1 MPRRQ
6 LKKTAWSLL
15 RLYQLVFFED
25 CDQKSTKSDSLL
37 PFVANCIKLSVYYR
51 GEIDMR
57 FSRALVAGLVCSAF
71 VATVSASPVTTQGT
85 GVGKHGDVT
94 VAVTFDGG
102 KIKDIKIVK
111 QQENPVLAAKVFTDL
126 KQHVID
132 TNSVQLDAISGA
144 TFSSKGFLDAVAD
157 AAKKAGVTLSKADKK
172 AIKKVV
178 KALPKE
184 SSYDVVVIGAG
195 GAGFSAA
202 IEAKNAGANVVLL
215 EKMPAVGGNSLISGA
230 EMNAAKNW
238 VQPKL
243 GINDD
248 SPELHAKDTYLGGDK
263 KGDPKV
269 INVLTHNALD
279 AAKWCRDYLGV
290 RFEDDNLFFFGGH
303 SRKRALIPIG
313 HTGTEFITKFQAKAD
328 ELGIP
333 VITNMKAEE
342 LIKDKS
348 GRVVGVKATMNGAS
362 YTFNAKGGV
371 VLATGG
377 FGANPEMVKKYN
389 PKIDERF
396 KTTDAPGTTGE
407 ALYMAERAGAQLVNM
422 GYIQTYPICDPI
434 SGVIELIADARFD
447 GAIML
452 NQEGKR
458 FVEELQRRDVLSEA
472 ILKQT
477 GGYCWVL
484 WNDKIGSISNTVKEH
499 PTEYEAF
506 TKQGIMATCDDL
518 KCVADFTKI
527 PFDSLKGTIDRVS
540 SMTGKGNDKDF
551 NHRSGLLDMT
561 QGKYY
566 VIKAVPSVHHTM
578 GGVRINEKAQ
588 ALTAEGKAIPG
599 LWAAGEVTGVTHGT
613 NRLGGNAYTDI
624 IVFGRIAGKAAAEA
638 AK

>member
-1 MPRRQ
+1 M
-6 LKKTAWSLL
+6 
-15 RLYQLVFFED
+15 
-25 CDQKSTKSDSLL
+25 KSTMIKSA
-37 PFVANCIKLSVYYR
+37 VAMVFAV
-51 GEIDMR
+51 G
-57 FSRALVAGLVCSAF
+57 FAA
-71 VATVSASPVTTQGT
+71 VSMAAPVTAEGT
-85 GVGKHGDVT
+85 GVGKHGDIT
-94 VAVTFDGG
+94 VAVTFDAG
-102 KIKDIKIVK
+102 KIQDIKIVK
-111 QQENPVLAAKVFTDL
+111 NAENPILAKKVFTDL
-126 KQHVID
+126 KDQVVALSSTD
-132 TNSVQLDAISGA
+132 VDLISGA
-144 TFSSKGFLDAVAD
+144 TFSAKGFIDAVND
-157 AAKKAGVTLSKADKK
+157 AAKKAGVTLAKADKK
-172 AIKKVV
+172 ALKK
-178 KALPKE
+178 AARELPKT
-184 SSYDVVVIGAG
+184 SNYDVVVIGAG

-202 IEAKNAGANVVLL
+202 ITARNAGANVVLL

-230 EMNAAKNW
+230 EMNVAKNW

-248 SPELHAKDTYLGGDK
+248 SPELHAQDTFKGGDG
-263 KGDPKV
+263 KGDMKV
-269 INVLTHNALD
+269 INVMTHEALD

-303 SRKRALIPIG
+303 SRKRALIPVG
-313 HTGTEFITKFQAKAD
+313 HTGTEFIAKFQAKAD

-342 LIKDKS
+342 LIKNKD
-348 GRVVGVKATMNGAS
+348 GRVVGVKATMDGS
-362 YTFNAKGGV
+362 EYTFNAKGGV

-434 SGVIELIADARFD
+434 SGAIELIADARFD

-472 ILKQT
+472 ILNQT
-477 GGYCWVL
+477 GRYCWVL
-484 WNDKIGSISNTVKEH
+484 WNDKIGSISNTVKAH
-499 PTEYEAF
+499 ANEYEAF
-506 TKQGIMATCDDL
+506 TKQGIMTTCDDL
-518 KCVADFTKI
+518 KCIADFTKI
-527 PFDSLKGTIDRVS
+527 PFDQLQKTVKRVS
-540 SMTGKGNDKDF
+540 DMAGKGNDKDF
-551 NHRSGLLDMT
+551 NHRAGLMDMQ

-566 VIKAVPSVHHTM
+566 VIKAVPSTHHTM
-578 GGVRINEKAQ
+578 GGVRINEKAE
-588 ALTAEGKAIPG
+588 ALTAEGKVIPG

-624 IVFGRIAGKAAAEA
+624 IVFGRIAGEAAAKAA
-638 AK
+638 K

>member
-1 MPRRQ
+1 M
-6 LKKTAWSLL
+6 
-15 RLYQLVFFED
+15 
-25 CDQKSTKSDSLL
+25 KSTMIKSA
-37 PFVANCIKLSVYYR
+37 VAMVFAV
-51 GEIDMR
+51 G
-57 FSRALVAGLVCSAF
+57 FAA
-71 VATVSASPVTTQGT
+71 ASMAAPVTAEGT
-85 GVGKHGDVT
+85 GVGKHGDIT
-94 VAVTFDGG
+94 VAVTFDAG
-102 KIKDIKIVK
+102 KIQDIKIVK
-111 QQENPVLAAKVFTDL
+111 NAENPILAKKVFTDL
-126 KQHVID
+126 KDQVVALSSTD
-132 TNSVQLDAISGA
+132 VDLISGA
-144 TFSSKGFLDAVAD
+144 TFSAKGFIDAVND
-157 AAKKAGVTLSKADKK
+157 AAKKAGVTLAKADKK
-172 AIKKVV
+172 ALKK
-178 KALPKE
+178 AARELPKT
-184 SSYDVVVIGAG
+184 SNYDVVVIGAG

-202 IEAKNAGANVVLL
+202 ITAKNAGANVVLL

-230 EMNAAKNW
+230 EMNVAKNW

-248 SPELHAKDTYLGGDK
+248 SPELHAQDTFKGGDG
-263 KGDPKV
+263 KGDMKV
-269 INVLTHNALD
+269 INVMTHEALD

-303 SRKRALIPIG
+303 SRKRALIPVG
-313 HTGTEFITKFQAKAD
+313 HTGTEFIAKFQAKAD

-342 LIKDKS
+342 LIKDKD
-348 GRVVGVKATMNGAS
+348 GRVVGVKATMDGS
-362 YTFNAKGGV
+362 EYTFNAKGGV

-434 SGVIELIADARFD
+434 SGAIELIADARFD

-472 ILKQT
+472 ILNQT
-477 GGYCWVL
+477 GRYCWVL
-484 WNDKIGSISNTVKEH
+484 WNDKIGSISNTVKAH
-499 PTEYEAF
+499 ANEYEAF
-506 TKQGIMATCDDL
+506 TKQGIMTTCDDL
-518 KCVADFTKI
+518 KCIADFTKI
-527 PFDSLKGTIDRVS
+527 PFDQLRKTVKRVS
-540 SMTGKGNDKDF
+540 DMAGKGNDKDF
-551 NHRSGLLDMT
+551 NHRAGLMDMQ

-566 VIKAVPSVHHTM
+566 VIKAVPSTHHTM
-578 GGVRINEKAQ
+578 GGVRINEKAE
-588 ALTAEGKAIPG
+588 ALTAEGKVIPG

-624 IVFGRIAGKAAAEA
+624 IVFGRIAGEAAAKAA
-638 AK
+638 K

>member
-1 MPRRQ
+1 M
-6 LKKTAWSLL
+6 
-15 RLYQLVFFED
+15 
-25 CDQKSTKSDSLL
+25 KSTMIKSA
-37 PFVANCIKLSVYYR
+37 VAMVFAV
-51 GEIDMR
+51 G
-57 FSRALVAGLVCSAF
+57 FAA
-71 VATVSASPVTTQGT
+71 ASMAAPVTAEGT
-85 GVGKHGDVT
+85 GVGKHGDIT
-94 VAVTFDGG
+94 VAVTFDAG
-102 KIKDIKIVK
+102 KIQDIKIVK
-111 QQENPVLAAKVFTDL
+111 NAENPILAKKVFTDL
-126 KQHVID
+126 KDQVVALSSTD
-132 TNSVQLDAISGA
+132 VDLVSGA
-144 TFSSKGFLDAVAD
+144 TFSAKGFIDAVND
-157 AAKKAGVTLSKADKK
+157 AAKKAGVTLAKADKK
-172 AIKKVV
+172 ALKK
-178 KALPKE
+178 AARELPKT
-184 SSYDVVVIGAG
+184 SNYDVVVIGAG

-202 IEAKNAGANVVLL
+202 ITARNAGANVVLL

-230 EMNAAKNW
+230 EMNVAKNW

-248 SPELHAKDTYLGGDK
+248 SPELHAQDTFKGGDG
-263 KGDPKV
+263 KGDMKV
-269 INVLTHNALD
+269 INVMTHQALD

-303 SRKRALIPIG
+303 SRKRALIPVG
-313 HTGTEFITKFQAKAD
+313 HTGTEFIAKFQAKAD

-342 LIKDKS
+342 LIKDKD
-348 GRVVGVKATMNGAS
+348 GRVVGVKATMDGS
-362 YTFNAKGGV
+362 EYTFNAKGGV

-434 SGVIELIADARFD
+434 SGAIELIADARFD

-472 ILKQT
+472 ILNQT
-477 GGYCWVL
+477 GRYCWVL
-484 WNDKIGSISNTVKEH
+484 WNDKIGSISNTVKAH
-499 PTEYEAF
+499 ANEYEAF
-506 TKQGIMATCDDL
+506 TKQGIMTTCDDL
-518 KCVADFTKI
+518 KCIADFTKI
-527 PFDSLKGTIDRVS
+527 PFDQLRKTVKRVS
-540 SMTGKGNDKDF
+540 DMAGKGNDKDF
-551 NHRSGLLDMT
+551 NHRAGLMDMQ

-566 VIKAVPSVHHTM
+566 VIKAVPSTHHTM
-578 GGVRINEKAQ
+578 GGVRINEKAE
-588 ALTAEGKAIPG
+588 ALTAEGKVIPG

-624 IVFGRIAGKAAAEA
+624 IVFGRIAGEAAAKAA
-638 AK
+638 K

>member
-1 MPRRQ
+1 MH
-6 LKKTAWSLL
+6 
-15 RLYQLVFFED
+15 
-25 CDQKSTKSDSLL
+25 
-37 PFVANCIKLSVYYR
+37 
-51 GEIDMR
+51 
-57 FSRALVAGLVCSAF
+57 FSRALIAGLVCSVFA
-71 VATVSASPVTTQGT
+71 AAVSAAPVTTQGT

-94 VAVTFDGG
+94 VAVTFDSG

-178 KALPKE
+178 KTLPKE
-184 SSYDVVVIGAG
+184 STYDVVVIGAG

-248 SPELHAKDTYLGGDK
+248 SPELHAEDTYKGGDM
-263 KGDPKV
+263 KGDMNVIKV
-269 INVLTHNALD
+269 MTHNALD

-303 SRKRALIPIG
+303 SRKRALIPVG

-434 SGVIELIADARFD
+434 SGVIELVADARFD

-527 PFDSLKGTIDRVS
+527 PFDSLKGTVNRVS

-551 NHRSGLLDMT
+551 NHRSGLVDMT

>member
-1 MPRRQ
+1 MH
-6 LKKTAWSLL
+6 
-15 RLYQLVFFED
+15 
-25 CDQKSTKSDSLL
+25 
-37 PFVANCIKLSVYYR
+37 
-51 GEIDMR
+51 
-57 FSRALVAGLVCSAF
+57 FSRALIAGLVCSVFA
-71 VATVSASPVTTQGT
+71 AAVSAAPVTTQGT

-94 VAVTFDGG
+94 VAVTFDSG

-178 KALPKE
+178 KTLPKE
-184 SSYDVVVIGAG
+184 STYDVVVIGAG

-248 SPELHAKDTYLGGDK
+248 SPELHAEDTYKGGDM
-263 KGDPKV
+263 KGDMNVIKV
-269 INVLTHNALD
+269 MTHNALD

-303 SRKRALIPIG
+303 SRKRALIPVG

-407 ALYMAERAGAQLVNM
+407 ALYMAERAGAQLVNL

-527 PFDSLKGTIDRVS
+527 PFDSLKGTVNRVS

-551 NHRSGLLDMT
+551 NHRSGLVDMT

>member
-1 MPRRQ
+1 M
-6 LKKTAWSLL
+6 
-15 RLYQLVFFED
+15 
-25 CDQKSTKSDSLL
+25 KSTMIKSA
-37 PFVANCIKLSVYYR
+37 VAMV
-51 GEIDMR
+51 
-57 FSRALVAGLVCSAF
+57 FAAGFA
-71 VATVSASPVTTQGT
+71 AASMAAPVTAEGT
-85 GVGKHGDVT
+85 GVGKHGDIT
-94 VAVTFDGG
+94 VAVTFDAG
-102 KIKDIKIVK
+102 KIQDIKIVK
-111 QQENPVLAAKVFTDL
+111 NAENPILAKKVFTDL
-126 KQHVID
+126 KDQVVALSSTD
-132 TNSVQLDAISGA
+132 VDLISGA
-144 TFSSKGFLDAVAD
+144 TFSAKGFIDAVND
-157 AAKKAGVTLSKADKK
+157 AAKKAGVTLAKADKK
-172 AIKKVV
+172 ALKKAAR
-178 KALPKE
+178 KLPKT
-184 SSYDVVVIGAG
+184 SNYDVVVIGAG

-202 IEAKNAGANVVLL
+202 ITARNAGANVVLL

-248 SPELHAKDTYLGGDK
+248 SPELHAQDTFKGGDG
-263 KGDPKV
+263 KGDMKV
-269 INVLTHNALD
+269 INVMTHQALD

-303 SRKRALIPIG
+303 SRKRALIPVG
-313 HTGTEFITKFQAKAD
+313 HTGTEFIAKFQAKAD

-342 LIKDKS
+342 LIKNKD
-348 GRVVGVKATMNGAS
+348 GRVVGVKATMDGS
-362 YTFNAKGGV
+362 EYTFNAKGGV

-422 GYIQTYPICDPI
+422 GYIQTYPICDPL
-434 SGVIELIADARFD
+434 SGAIELIADARFD

-472 ILKQT
+472 ILNQT
-477 GGYCWVL
+477 GQYCWVL
-484 WNDKIGSISNTVKEH
+484 WNDNIGKISNTVKAH
-499 PTEYEAF
+499 ANEYEAF
-506 TKQGIMATCDDL
+506 TKQGIMTTCDDL
-518 KCVADFTKI
+518 KCIADFTKI
-527 PFDSLKGTIDRVS
+527 PFDQLQKTVKRVS
-540 SMTGKGNDKDF
+540 DMAGKGNDKDF
-551 NHRSGLLDMT
+551 NHRAGLMDMQ

-566 VIKAVPSVHHTM
+566 VIKAVPSTHHTM
-578 GGVRINEKAQ
+578 GGVRINEKAE
-588 ALTAEGKAIPG
+588 ALTAEGKVIPG

-613 NRLGGNAYTDI
+613 NRLGGNAQADI
-624 IVFGRIAGKAAAEA
+624 VTFGRIAGQQAYIYSRQ

>member
-1 MPRRQ
+1 MH
-6 LKKTAWSLL
+6 
-15 RLYQLVFFED
+15 
-25 CDQKSTKSDSLL
+25 
-37 PFVANCIKLSVYYR
+37 
-51 GEIDMR
+51 
-57 FSRALVAGLVCSAF
+57 FSRALIAGLVCSVFA
-71 VATVSASPVTTQGT
+71 AAVSAAPVTTQGT
-85 GVGKHGDVT
+85 GVGKHGYVT
-94 VAVTFDGG
+94 VAVTFDSG

-178 KALPKE
+178 KTLPKE
-184 SSYDVVVIGAG
+184 STYDVVVIGAG

-248 SPELHAKDTYLGGDK
+248 SPELHAEDTYKGGDM
-263 KGDPKV
+263 KGDMNVIKV
-269 INVLTHNALD
+269 MTHNALD

-303 SRKRALIPIG
+303 SRKRALIPVG

-527 PFDSLKGTIDRVS
+527 PFDSLKGTVNRVS

-551 NHRSGLLDMT
+551 NHRSGLVDMT

>member
-1 MPRRQ
+1 MLFRQ
-6 LKKTAWSLL
+6 TLL
-15 RLYQLVFFED
+15 AAAVGLM
-25 CDQKSTKSDSLL
+25 SAAA
-37 PFVANCIKLSVYYR
+37 VA
-51 GEIDMR
+51 
-57 FSRALVAGLVCSAF
+57 A
-71 VATVSASPVTTQGT
+71 PVTTQGT
-85 GVGKHGDVT
+85 GVGKHGDMT
-94 VAVTFDGG
+94 VAVTFDNGR
-102 KIKDIKIVK
+102 IQAIEIVK
-111 QQENPVLAAKVFTDL
+111 EAENPVLAKKVYTDL
-126 KQHVID
+126 KAAVIAS
-132 TNSVQLDAISGA
+132 NSADLDAISGA
-144 TFSSKGFLDAVAD
+144 TFSSKGFLDAVKD
-157 AAKKAGVTLSKADKK
+157 AAKKAGVTLSKADAK

-178 KALPKE
+178 KNIPAV
-184 SSYDVVVIGAG
+184 SNYDVVVIGAG

-230 EMNAAKNW
+230 EMNAARNW

-243 GINDD
+243 GILDD
-248 SPELHAKDTYLGGDK
+248 SAERHAADTFKGGDK
-263 KGDPKV
+263 KGDMKV
-269 INVLTHNALD
+269 INVMTANALD

-303 SRKRALIPIG
+303 SRKRALIPVG
-313 HTGTEFITKFQAKAD
+313 HTGTEFIAKFQAKAD

-333 VITNMKAEE
+333 VITDMKTEE
-342 LIKDKS
+342 LIKDKT
-348 GRVVGVKATMNGAS
+348 GRVVGVKATSHGAT

-377 FGANPEMVKKYN
+377 FGANKAMVKKYN

-407 ALYMAERAGAQLVNM
+407 ALYMAKRAGAQLVNM

-434 SGVIELIADARFD
+434 SGVIELIADSRFD

-458 FVEELQRRDVLSEA
+458 FVEELERRDVLSEA

-477 GGYCWVL
+477 GNYCWVL
-484 WNDKIGSISNTVKEH
+484 WNDNIGKISNTVKEH

-506 TKQGIMATCDDL
+506 TKQGIMATCPDL
-518 KCVADFTKI
+518 KCIADFTKM
-527 PFDSLKGTIDRVS
+527 PLKQLESTVKRVS
-540 SMTGKGNDKDF
+540 SMAGKGNDKDF
-551 NHRSGLLDMT
+551 HHRGGLMDMSEG
-561 QGKYY
+561 QYY
-566 VIKAVPSVHHTM
+566 VIKAVPSTHHTM

-588 ALTAEGKAIPG
+588 ALTAKGQVIPG

-624 IVFGRIAGKAAAEA
+624 IVFGRIAGEAAAFEA
-638 AK
+638 AARSAK

>member
-1 MPRRQ
+1 M
-6 LKKTAWSLL
+6 
-15 RLYQLVFFED
+15 
-25 CDQKSTKSDSLL
+25 KSTMIKSA
-37 PFVANCIKLSVYYR
+37 VAMV
-51 GEIDMR
+51 
-57 FSRALVAGLVCSAF
+57 FAAGFA
-71 VATVSASPVTTQGT
+71 AASMAAPVTAEGT
-85 GVGKHGDVT
+85 GVGKHGDIT
-94 VAVTFDGG
+94 VAVTFDAG
-102 KIKDIKIVK
+102 KIQDIKIVK
-111 QQENPVLAAKVFTDL
+111 NAENPILAKKVFTDL
-126 KQHVID
+126 KDQVVALSSTD
-132 TNSVQLDAISGA
+132 VDLISGA
-144 TFSSKGFLDAVAD
+144 TFSAKGFIDAVND
-157 AAKKAGVTLSKADKK
+157 AAKKAGVTLAKADKK
-172 AIKKVV
+172 ALKK
-178 KALPKE
+178 AARELPKT
-184 SSYDVVVIGAG
+184 SNYDVVVIGAG

-202 IEAKNAGANVVLL
+202 ITAKNAGANVVLL

-248 SPELHAKDTYLGGDK
+248 SPELHAQDTFKGGDG
-263 KGDPKV
+263 KGDMKV
-269 INVLTHNALD
+269 INVMTHQALD

-303 SRKRALIPIG
+303 SRKRALIPVG
-313 HTGTEFITKFQAKAD
+313 HTGTEFIAKFQAKAD

-342 LIKDKS
+342 LIKNKD
-348 GRVVGVKATMNGAS
+348 GRVVGVKATMDGS
-362 YTFNAKGGV
+362 EYTFNAKGGV

-434 SGVIELIADARFD
+434 SGAIELIADARFD

-472 ILKQT
+472 ILNQT
-477 GGYCWVL
+477 GQYCWVL
-484 WNDKIGSISNTVKEH
+484 WNDNIGKISNTVKAH
-499 PTEYEAF
+499 ANEYEAF
-506 TKQGIMATCDDL
+506 TKQGIMTTCDDL
-518 KCVADFTKI
+518 KCIADFTKI
-527 PFDSLKGTIDRVS
+527 PFDQLQKTVKRVS
-540 SMTGKGNDKDF
+540 DMAGKGNDKDF
-551 NHRSGLLDMT
+551 NHRAGLMDMQ

-566 VIKAVPSVHHTM
+566 VIKAVPSTHHTM
-578 GGVRINEKAQ
+578 GGVRINEKAE
-588 ALTAEGKAIPG
+588 ALTAEGKVIPG

-624 IVFGRIAGKAAAEA
+624 IVFGRIAGEAAAKAA
-638 AK
+638 K

>member
-1 MPRRQ
+1 MH
-6 LKKTAWSLL
+6 
-15 RLYQLVFFED
+15 
-25 CDQKSTKSDSLL
+25 
-37 PFVANCIKLSVYYR
+37 
-51 GEIDMR
+51 
-57 FSRALVAGLVCSAF
+57 FSRALIAGLVCSAF
-71 VATVSASPVTTQGT
+71 AAAVSAAPVTTQGT

-94 VAVTFDGG
+94 VAVTFDSG

-126 KQHVID
+126 KQNVID

-172 AIKKVV
+172 AIKKAV

-248 SPELHAKDTYLGGDK
+248 SPELHAEDTYKGGDM
-263 KGDPKV
+263 KGDMNVIKV
-269 INVLTHNALD
+269 MTHNALD

-303 SRKRALIPIG
+303 SRKRALIPVG

-527 PFDSLKGTIDRVS
+527 PFDSLKGTVNRVS

-551 NHRSGLLDMT
+551 NHRSGLVDMT

>member
-1 MPRRQ
+1 M
-6 LKKTAWSLL
+6 
-15 RLYQLVFFED
+15 
-25 CDQKSTKSDSLL
+25 KSTMIKSA
-37 PFVANCIKLSVYYR
+37 VAMVFAV
-51 GEIDMR
+51 G
-57 FSRALVAGLVCSAF
+57 FAA
-71 VATVSASPVTTQGT
+71 ASMAAPVTAEGT
-85 GVGKHGDVT
+85 GVGKHGDIT
-94 VAVTFDGG
+94 VAVTFDAG
-102 KIKDIKIVK
+102 KIQDIKIVK
-111 QQENPVLAAKVFTDL
+111 NAENPILAKKVFTDL
-126 KQHVID
+126 KDQVVALSSTD
-132 TNSVQLDAISGA
+132 VDLVSGA
-144 TFSSKGFLDAVAD
+144 TFSAKGFIDAVND
-157 AAKKAGVTLSKADKK
+157 AAKKAGVTLAKADKK
-172 AIKKVV
+172 ALKK
-178 KALPKE
+178 AARELPKT
-184 SSYDVVVIGAG
+184 SNYDVVVIGAG

-202 IEAKNAGANVVLL
+202 ITAKNAGANVVLL

-230 EMNAAKNW
+230 EMNVAKNW

-248 SPELHAKDTYLGGDK
+248 SPELHAQDTFKGGDG
-263 KGDPKV
+263 KGDMKV
-269 INVLTHNALD
+269 INVMTHQALD

-303 SRKRALIPIG
+303 SRKRALIPVG
-313 HTGTEFITKFQAKAD
+313 HTGTEFIAKFQAKAD

-342 LIKDKS
+342 LIKDKD
-348 GRVVGVKATMNGAS
+348 GRVVGVKATMDGS
-362 YTFNAKGGV
+362 EYTFNAKGGV

-434 SGVIELIADARFD
+434 SGAIELIADARFD

-472 ILKQT
+472 ILNQT
-477 GGYCWVL
+477 GRYCWVL
-484 WNDKIGSISNTVKEH
+484 WNDKIGSISNTVKAH
-499 PTEYEAF
+499 ANEYEAF
-506 TKQGIMATCDDL
+506 TKQGIMTTCDDL
-518 KCVADFTKI
+518 KCIADFTKI
-527 PFDSLKGTIDRVS
+527 PFDQLRKTVKRVS
-540 SMTGKGNDKDF
+540 DMAGKGNDKDF
-551 NHRSGLLDMT
+551 NHRAGLMDMQ

-566 VIKAVPSVHHTM
+566 VIKAVPSTHHTM
-578 GGVRINEKAQ
+578 GGVRINEKAE
-588 ALTAEGKAIPG
+588 ALTAEGKVIPG

-624 IVFGRIAGKAAAEA
+624 IVFGRIAGEAAAKAA
-638 AK
+638 K

>member
-1 MPRRQ
+1 M
-6 LKKTAWSLL
+6 
-15 RLYQLVFFED
+15 
-25 CDQKSTKSDSLL
+25 KSTMIKSA
-37 PFVANCIKLSVYYR
+37 VAMVFAV
-51 GEIDMR
+51 G
-57 FSRALVAGLVCSAF
+57 FAA
-71 VATVSASPVTTQGT
+71 ASMAAPVTAEGT
-85 GVGKHGDVT
+85 GVGKHGDIT
-94 VAVTFDGG
+94 VAVTFDAG
-102 KIKDIKIVK
+102 KIQDIKLVK
-111 QQENPVLAAKVFTDL
+111 NAENPILAKKVFTDL
-126 KQHVID
+126 KDQVVALSSTD
-132 TNSVQLDAISGA
+132 VDLISGA
-144 TFSSKGFLDAVAD
+144 TFSAKGFIDAVND
-157 AAKKAGVTLSKADKK
+157 AAKKAGVTLAKADKK
-172 AIKKVV
+172 ALKK
-178 KALPKE
+178 AARELPKT
-184 SSYDVVVIGAG
+184 SNYDVVVIGAG

-202 IEAKNAGANVVLL
+202 ITARNAGANVVLL

-248 SPELHAKDTYLGGDK
+248 SPELHAEDTFKGGDG
-263 KGDPKV
+263 KGDMKV
-269 INVLTHNALD
+269 INVMTHQALD

-303 SRKRALIPIG
+303 SRKRALIPVG
-313 HTGTEFITKFQAKAD
+313 HTGTEFIAKFQAKAD

-342 LIKDKS
+342 LIKDKD
-348 GRVVGVKATMNGAS
+348 GRVVGVKATMDGS
-362 YTFNAKGGV
+362 EYTFNAKGGV

-434 SGVIELIADARFD
+434 SGAIELIADARFD

-472 ILKQT
+472 ILNQT
-477 GGYCWVL
+477 GRYCWVL
-484 WNDKIGSISNTVKEH
+484 WNDNIGKISNTVKAH
-499 PTEYEAF
+499 ANEYEAF
-506 TKQGIMATCDDL
+506 TKQGIMTTCDDL
-518 KCVADFTKI
+518 KCIADFTKI
-527 PFDSLKGTIDRVS
+527 PFDQLRKTVKRVS
-540 SMTGKGNDKDF
+540 DMAGKGNDKDF
-551 NHRSGLLDMT
+551 NHRAGLMDMQ

-566 VIKAVPSVHHTM
+566 VIKAVPSTHHTM
-578 GGVRINEKAQ
+578 GGVRINEKAE
-588 ALTAEGKAIPG
+588 ALTAEGKVIPG

-624 IVFGRIAGKAAAEA
+624 IVFGRIAGEAAAKAA
-638 AK
+638 K

>member
-1 MPRRQ
+1 MH
-6 LKKTAWSLL
+6 
-15 RLYQLVFFED
+15 
-25 CDQKSTKSDSLL
+25 
-37 PFVANCIKLSVYYR
+37 
-51 GEIDMR
+51 
-57 FSRALVAGLVCSAF
+57 FSRALIAGLVCAVF
-71 VATVSASPVTTQGT
+71 AAAVSAAPVTTQGT

-94 VAVTFDGG
+94 VAVTFDSG

-178 KALPKE
+178 KTLPKE
-184 SSYDVVVIGAG
+184 STYDVVVIGAG

-248 SPELHAKDTYLGGDK
+248 SPELHAEDTYKGGDM
-263 KGDPKV
+263 KGDMNVIKV
-269 INVLTHNALD
+269 MTHNALD

-303 SRKRALIPIG
+303 SRKRALIPVG

-362 YTFNAKGGV
+362 YTFTAKGGV

-527 PFDSLKGTIDRVS
+527 PFDSLKGTVNRVS

-551 NHRSGLLDMT
+551 NHRSGLVDMT

>member
-1 MPRRQ
+1 MF
-6 LKKTAWSLL
+6 LKKSL
-15 RLYQLVFFED
+15 FAA
-25 CDQKSTKSDSLL
+25 TLL
-37 PFVANCIKLSVYYR
+37 ALGMTSVW
-51 GEIDMR
+51 
-57 FSRALVAGLVCSAF
+57 
-71 VATVSASPVTTQGT
+71 ASPVTTEGT
-85 GVGKHGDVT
+85 GIGKHGDIT
-94 VAVTFDGG
+94 VAVTFDAG
-102 KIKDIKIVK
+102 KIQAIKVVK
-111 QQENPVLAAKVFTDL
+111 QAENPVLSKEVFTTL
-126 KQHVID
+126 KDRVIA
-132 TNSVQLDAISGA
+132 TNSTDLDEISGA
-144 TFSSKGFLDAVAD
+144 TFSSKGFLEAVTN

-172 AIKKVV
+172 AIKKV
-178 KALPKE
+178 ASTLPPT
-184 SSYDVVVIGAG
+184 STYDVVVIGAG

-202 IEAKNAGANVVLL
+202 ITAKNAGANVVLL
-215 EKMPAVGGNSLISGA
+215 EKMPTVGGNSLISGA
-230 EMNAAKNW
+230 EMNVAKNW

-248 SPELHAKDTYLGGDK
+248 SPELHAQDTFKGGDG
-263 KGDPKV
+263 KGDMKV
-269 INVLTHNALD
+269 INVMTHNALD

-303 SRKRALIPIG
+303 SRKRALIPFG
-313 HTGTEFITKFQAKAD
+313 HTGTEFISKFQAKAD

-333 VITNMKAEE
+333 VIRNMKAEE

-348 GRVVGVKATMNGAS
+348 DRVVGVKATMDGKN

-377 FGANPEMVKKYN
+377 FGANSEMVKKYN

-407 ALYMAERAGAQLVNM
+407 ALYMAQRAGAELVNM

-434 SGVIELIADARFD
+434 SGVIELIADSRFD

-458 FVEELQRRDVLSEA
+458 FVEELERRDVLSEA
-472 ILKQT
+472 ILAQPGAYT
-477 GGYCWVL
+477 WVL
-484 WNDKIGSISNTVKEH
+484 WNDKIGAISNTVKEH

-518 KCVADFTKI
+518 KCIADFTKM
-527 PFDSLKGTIDRVS
+527 PLEQLKKTVERVS
-540 SMTGKGNDKDF
+540 AMAGKGNDKDF
-551 NHRSGLLDMT
+551 HHRAGLVDMS

-566 VIKAVPSVHHTM
+566 VIKAVPSTHHTM
-578 GGVRINEKAQ
+578 GGVRINEHAQ
-588 ALTAEGKAIPG
+588 VLTADGKVIPG

-624 IVFGRIAGKAAAEA
+624 IVFGRIAGEAAAKAA
-638 AK
+638 K

>member
-1 MPRRQ
+1 MLFRQ
-6 LKKTAWSLL
+6 TLL
-15 RLYQLVFFED
+15 AAAVGLM
-25 CDQKSTKSDSLL
+25 SAAA
-37 PFVANCIKLSVYYR
+37 VA
-51 GEIDMR
+51 
-57 FSRALVAGLVCSAF
+57 A
-71 VATVSASPVTTQGT
+71 PVTTQGT
-85 GVGKHGDVT
+85 GVGKHGDMT
-94 VAVTFDGG
+94 VAVTFDNGR
-102 KIKDIKIVK
+102 IQAIEIVK
-111 QQENPVLAAKVFTDL
+111 EAENPVLAKKVYTDL
-126 KQHVID
+126 KAAVIAS
-132 TNSVQLDAISGA
+132 NSADLDAISGA
-144 TFSSKGFLDAVAD
+144 TFSSKGFLDAVKD
-157 AAKKAGVTLSKADKK
+157 AAKKAGVTLSKADAK

-178 KALPKE
+178 KNIPAV
-184 SSYDVVVIGAG
+184 SNYDVVVIGAG

-230 EMNAAKNW
+230 EMNAARNW

-243 GINDD
+243 GILDD
-248 SPELHAKDTYLGGDK
+248 STERHAADTFKGGDK
-263 KGDPKV
+263 KGDMKV
-269 INVLTHNALD
+269 INVMTANALD

-303 SRKRALIPIG
+303 SRKRALIPVG
-313 HTGTEFITKFQAKAD
+313 HTGTEFIAKFQAKAD

-333 VITNMKAEE
+333 VITDMKAEE
-342 LIKDKS
+342 LIKDKT
-348 GRVVGVKATMNGAS
+348 GRVVGVKATSHGAT

-377 FGANPEMVKKYN
+377 FGANKAMVKKYN

-407 ALYMAERAGAQLVNM
+407 ALYMAKRAGAQLVNM

-434 SGVIELIADARFD
+434 SGVIELIADSRFD

-458 FVEELQRRDVLSEA
+458 FVEELERRDVLSEA

-477 GGYCWVL
+477 GNYCWVL
-484 WNDKIGSISNTVKEH
+484 WNDNIGKISNTVKEH

-506 TKQGIMATCDDL
+506 TKQGIMATCPDL
-518 KCVADFTKI
+518 KCIADFTKM
-527 PFDSLKGTIDRVS
+527 PLKQLESTVKRVS
-540 SMTGKGNDKDF
+540 SMAGKGNDKDF
-551 NHRSGLLDMT
+551 HHRGGLMDMSEG
-561 QGKYY
+561 QYY
-566 VIKAVPSVHHTM
+566 VIKAVPSTHHTM

-588 ALTAEGKAIPG
+588 ALTAKGQVIPG

-624 IVFGRIAGKAAAEA
+624 IVFGRIAGEAAAFEA
-638 AK
+638 AARSAK

>member
-1 MPRRQ
+1 M
-6 LKKTAWSLL
+6 
-15 RLYQLVFFED
+15 
-25 CDQKSTKSDSLL
+25 KSTMIKSA
-37 PFVANCIKLSVYYR
+37 VAMV
-51 GEIDMR
+51 
-57 FSRALVAGLVCSAF
+57 FAAGFA
-71 VATVSASPVTTQGT
+71 AASMAAPVTAEGT
-85 GVGKHGDVT
+85 GVGKHGDIT
-94 VAVTFDGG
+94 VAVTFDAG
-102 KIKDIKIVK
+102 KIQDIKIVK
-111 QQENPVLAAKVFTDL
+111 NAENPILAKKVFTDL
-126 KQHVID
+126 KDQVVALSSTD
-132 TNSVQLDAISGA
+132 VDLVSGA
-144 TFSSKGFLDAVAD
+144 TFSAKGFIDAVND
-157 AAKKAGVTLSKADKK
+157 AAKKAGVTLAKADKK
-172 AIKKVV
+172 ALKK
-178 KALPKE
+178 AARELPKT
-184 SSYDVVVIGAG
+184 SNYDVVVIGAG

-202 IEAKNAGANVVLL
+202 ITARNAGANVVLL

-230 EMNAAKNW
+230 EMNVAKNW

-248 SPELHAKDTYLGGDK
+248 SPELHAQDTFKGGDG
-263 KGDPKV
+263 KGDMKV
-269 INVLTHNALD
+269 INVMTHEALD

-303 SRKRALIPIG
+303 SRKRALIPVG
-313 HTGTEFITKFQAKAD
+313 HTGTEFIAKFQAKAD

-342 LIKDKS
+342 LIKNKD
-348 GRVVGVKATMNGAS
+348 GRVVGVKATMDGS
-362 YTFNAKGGV
+362 EYTFNAKGGV

-434 SGVIELIADARFD
+434 SGAIELIADARFD

-472 ILKQT
+472 ILNQT
-477 GGYCWVL
+477 GQYCWVL
-484 WNDKIGSISNTVKEH
+484 WNDNIGKISNTVKAH
-499 PTEYEAF
+499 ANEYEAF
-506 TKQGIMATCDDL
+506 TKQGIMTTCDDL
-518 KCVADFTKI
+518 KCIADFTKI
-527 PFDSLKGTIDRVS
+527 PFDQLQKTVNRVS
-540 SMTGKGNDKDF
+540 DMAGKGNDKDF
-551 NHRSGLLDMT
+551 NHRAGLMDMQ

-566 VIKAVPSVHHTM
+566 VIKAVPSTHHTM
-578 GGVRINEKAQ
+578 GGVRINEKAE
-588 ALTAEGKAIPG
+588 ALTAEGKVIPG

-624 IVFGRIAGKAAAEA
+624 IVFGRIAGEAAAKAA
-638 AK
+638 K

>member
-1 MPRRQ
+1 MLFRQ
-6 LKKTAWSLL
+6 TLL
-15 RLYQLVFFED
+15 AAAVGLM
-25 CDQKSTKSDSLL
+25 SAAA
-37 PFVANCIKLSVYYR
+37 VA
-51 GEIDMR
+51 
-57 FSRALVAGLVCSAF
+57 A
-71 VATVSASPVTTQGT
+71 PVTTQGT
-85 GVGKHGDVT
+85 GVGKHGDMT
-94 VAVTFDGG
+94 VAVTFDNGR
-102 KIKDIKIVK
+102 IQAIEIVK
-111 QQENPVLAAKVFTDL
+111 EAENPVLAKKVYTDL
-126 KQHVID
+126 KAAVIAS
-132 TNSVQLDAISGA
+132 NSADLDAISGA
-144 TFSSKGFLDAVAD
+144 TFSSKGFLDAIKD
-157 AAKKAGVTLSKADKK
+157 AAKKAGVTLSKADAK

-178 KALPKE
+178 KNIPAV
-184 SSYDVVVIGAG
+184 SNYDVVVIGAG

-230 EMNAAKNW
+230 EMNAARNW

-243 GINDD
+243 GILDD
-248 SPELHAKDTYLGGDK
+248 SAERHAADTFKGGDK
-263 KGDPKV
+263 KGDMKV
-269 INVLTHNALD
+269 INVMTANALD

-303 SRKRALIPIG
+303 SRKRALIPVG
-313 HTGTEFITKFQAKAD
+313 HTGTEFIAKFQAKAD

-333 VITNMKAEE
+333 VITDMKAEE
-342 LIKDKS
+342 LIKDKT
-348 GRVVGVKATMNGAS
+348 GRVVGVKATSHGAT

-377 FGANPEMVKKYN
+377 FGANKAMVKKYN

-407 ALYMAERAGAQLVNM
+407 ALYMAKRAGAQLVNM

-434 SGVIELIADARFD
+434 SGVIELIADSRFD

-458 FVEELQRRDVLSEA
+458 FVEELERRDVLSEA

-477 GGYCWVL
+477 GNYCWVL
-484 WNDKIGSISNTVKEH
+484 WNDNIGKISNTVKEH

-506 TKQGIMATCDDL
+506 TKQGIMATCPDL
-518 KCVADFTKI
+518 KCIADFTKM
-527 PFDSLKGTIDRVS
+527 PLKQLESTVKRVS
-540 SMTGKGNDKDF
+540 SMAGKGNDKDF
-551 NHRSGLLDMT
+551 HHRGGLMDMSEG
-561 QGKYY
+561 QYY
-566 VIKAVPSVHHTM
+566 VIKAVPSTHHTM

-588 ALTAEGKAIPG
+588 ALTAKGQVIPG

-624 IVFGRIAGKAAAEA
+624 IVFGRIAGEAAAFEA
-638 AK
+638 AARSAK

>member
-1 MPRRQ
+1 MQ
-6 LKKTAWSLL
+6 
-15 RLYQLVFFED
+15 
-25 CDQKSTKSDSLL
+25 
-37 PFVANCIKLSVYYR
+37 
-51 GEIDMR
+51 
-57 FSRALVAGLVCSAF
+57 FSRALIAGLVCSAF
-71 VATVSASPVTTQGT
+71 AAAVSAAPVTTQGT

-94 VAVTFDGG
+94 VAVTFDSG

-157 AAKKAGVTLSKADKK
+157 AAKKAGVTLSKTDKK
-172 AIKKVV
+172 AIKKAV

-248 SPELHAKDTYLGGDK
+248 SPELHAEDTYKGGDM
-263 KGDPKV
+263 KGDMNVIKV
-269 INVLTHNALD
+269 MTHNALD

-303 SRKRALIPIG
+303 SRKRALIPVG

-527 PFDSLKGTIDRVS
+527 PFDSLKGTVNRVS

-551 NHRSGLLDMT
+551 NHRSGLVDMT

-588 ALTAEGKAIPG
+588 ALTAEGKVIPG

>member
-1 MPRRQ
+1 MH
-6 LKKTAWSLL
+6 
-15 RLYQLVFFED
+15 
-25 CDQKSTKSDSLL
+25 
-37 PFVANCIKLSVYYR
+37 
-51 GEIDMR
+51 
-57 FSRALVAGLVCSAF
+57 FSRALIAGLVCSAF
-71 VATVSASPVTTQGT
+71 AAAVSAAPVTTQGT

-94 VAVTFDGG
+94 VAVTFDSG

-172 AIKKVV
+172 AIKKAV

-248 SPELHAKDTYLGGDK
+248 SPELHAEDTYKGGDM
-263 KGDPKV
+263 KGDMNVIKV
-269 INVLTHNALD
+269 MTHNALD

-303 SRKRALIPIG
+303 SRKRALIPVG

-333 VITNMKAEE
+333 VITNMKTEE

-527 PFDSLKGTIDRVS
+527 PFDSLKGTVNRVS

-551 NHRSGLLDMT
+551 NHRSGLVDMT

>member
-1 MPRRQ
+1 MRKFFFCIVGPSEWDGSAIHKGVEQ
-6 LKKTAWSLL
+6 IMMKKTLI
-15 RLYQLVFFED
+15 
-25 CDQKSTKSDSLL
+25 T
-37 PFVANCIKLSVYYR
+37 
-51 GEIDMR
+51 
-57 FSRALVAGLVCSAF
+57 ALI
-71 VATVSASPVTTQGT
+71 ATVFAGGAMAAAVTAEGT

-102 KIKDIKIVK
+102 KITDIKVVK
-111 QQENPVLAAKVFTDL
+111 EQENKVLARGVYTDL
-126 KQHVID
+126 KDQVIA
-132 TNSVQLDAISGA
+132 TNSADLDVISGA
-144 TFSSKGFLDAVAD
+144 TFSSKGFLDAVKD

-172 AIKKVV
+172 AIKKVA
-178 KALPKE
+178 KDLPKN
-184 SSYDVVVIGAG
+184 SSYDVVVVGAG

-248 SPELHAKDTYLGGDK
+248 SPELHAEDTYKGGDM
-263 KGDPKV
+263 KGDMKV
-269 INVLTHNALD
+269 INVMTHNALD
-279 AAKWCRDYLGV
+279 AALWCRDYLGV

-303 SRKRALIPIG
+303 SRKRALIPVG

-333 VITNMKAEE
+333 VITNMKMTE
-342 LIKDKS
+342 LILDKD
-348 GRVVGVKATMNGAS
+348 GRVSGVKATMNGAE

-377 FGANPEMVKKYN
+377 FGANKEMVKKYN

-396 KTTDAPGTTGE
+396 MTTDAPGTTGE
-407 ALYMAERAGAQLVNM
+407 ALYIAEKAGAELVNM

-434 SGVIELIADARFD
+434 SGVIELIADSRFD

-458 FVEELQRRDVLSEA
+458 FVEELDRRDVLSEA
-472 ILKQT
+472 ILNQT

-484 WNDKIGSISNTVKEH
+484 WNDNIGKISNTVGTH
-499 PTEYEAF
+499 TTEYDAF

-518 KCVADFTKI
+518 KCIADFTKI
-527 PFDSLKGTIDRVS
+527 PFDQLKKTVDRVT
-540 SMTGKGNDKDF
+540 SMAGKGNDKDF
-551 NHRSGLLDMT
+551 HHRGGLMDMS

-566 VIKAVPSVHHTM
+566 VIKAVPSTHHTM
-578 GGVRINEKAQ
+578 GGIRINEKAQ
-588 ALTAEGKAIPG
+588 ALTKEGKVIPG

>member
-1 MPRRQ
+1 MH
-6 LKKTAWSLL
+6 
-15 RLYQLVFFED
+15 
-25 CDQKSTKSDSLL
+25 
-37 PFVANCIKLSVYYR
+37 
-51 GEIDMR
+51 
-57 FSRALVAGLVCSAF
+57 FSRALIAGLVCSVFA
-71 VATVSASPVTTQGT
+71 AAVSAAPVTTQGT

-94 VAVTFDGG
+94 VAVTFDSG

-178 KALPKE
+178 KTLPKE
-184 SSYDVVVIGAG
+184 STYDVVVIGAG

-248 SPELHAKDTYLGGDK
+248 SPELHAEDTYKGGDM
-263 KGDPKV
+263 KGDMNVIKV
-269 INVLTHNALD
+269 MTHNALD

-303 SRKRALIPIG
+303 SRKRALIPVG

-333 VITNMKAEE
+333 IITNMKAEE

-527 PFDSLKGTIDRVS
+527 PFDSLKGTVNRVS

-551 NHRSGLLDMT
+551 NHRSGLVDMT

>member
-1 MPRRQ
+1 MH
-6 LKKTAWSLL
+6 
-15 RLYQLVFFED
+15 
-25 CDQKSTKSDSLL
+25 
-37 PFVANCIKLSVYYR
+37 
-51 GEIDMR
+51 
-57 FSRALVAGLVCSAF
+57 FSRALIAGLVCSAF
-71 VATVSASPVTTQGT
+71 AAAVSAAPVTTQGT

-94 VAVTFDGG
+94 VAVTFDSG
-102 KIKDIKIVK
+102 KIKDIRIVK

-172 AIKKVV
+172 AIKKAV

-248 SPELHAKDTYLGGDK
+248 SPELHAEDTYKGGDM
-263 KGDPKV
+263 KGDMNVIKV
-269 INVLTHNALD
+269 MTHNALD

-303 SRKRALIPIG
+303 SRKRALIPVG

-333 VITNMKAEE
+333 IITNMKAEE

-527 PFDSLKGTIDRVS
+527 PFDSLKGTVNRVS

-551 NHRSGLLDMT
+551 NHRSGLVDMT